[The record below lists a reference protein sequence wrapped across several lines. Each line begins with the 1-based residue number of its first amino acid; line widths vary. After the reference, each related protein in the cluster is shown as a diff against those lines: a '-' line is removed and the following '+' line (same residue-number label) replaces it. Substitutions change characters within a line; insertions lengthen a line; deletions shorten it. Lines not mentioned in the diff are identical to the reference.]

1 MGATDEEVLMVVES
15 QATRLSELDDR
26 NRSIMN
32 ENSVIK
38 SVLLKSKEDMGAMRS
53 QMEQMT
59 ELLKMMITQGAMK
72 TSPPNPEGSSTQCE
86 LDRGAHEG
94 AAMGEGDP
102 GTCSKLLTGVSLA
115 LPRTPSPVAKQK
127 SGGDDMRI
135 SPQESEKPKGT
146 EVEDNK
152 HGGEGKLR
160 MDKYAQLGG
169 DVRDL
174 RTDSE
179 GEEMADH
186 TAGRAKRRTTSPQTK
201 SGGADDETQIQS
213 GTMEGEAELGGTPQ
227 LASTECGCSN
237 VKL

>member
-1 MGATDEEVLMVVES
+1 MMV
-15 QATRLSELDDR
+15 
-26 NRSIMN
+26 
-32 ENSVIK
+32 
-38 SVLLKSKEDMGAMRS
+38 
-53 QMEQMT
+53 
-59 ELLKMMITQGAMK
+59 TQGAMK

-169 DVRDL
+169 DVRHLSTDL
-174 RTDSE
+174 E

-201 SGGADDETQIQS
+201 SGGAEDGTQIQS

-227 LASTECGCSN
+227 LASTEVRLQQRQTMMENMTLTGMGSYSDKYDKGDQ
-237 VKL
+237 VVDSVGQGWESAGEGDRGELGYSDTDYMGVQRWGWA